1 MNDFNITLTKD
12 NRILKATSDIKERE
26 PIGSQYDD
34 EVQRFIFTRP
44 EEFVDADLTLYL
56 APILQYATGSLTFEP
71 INIGTDNEFVLTPD
85 ITKYSTFK
93 LQVAFA
99 REGSELEHSNEL
111 QFTLRPS
118 ISNKAASVPSQPQ
131 RIRNLESRAFSGARR
146 EGQTLAFYDINGE
159 QVDSVD
165 LPVGGES
172 GRGFFAF
179 DTQDGNLYFVAD
191 TGVENPFE
199 YDEDTGNLYYKVV

>member
-12 NRILKATSDIKERE
+12 NRILKATPDIKEIE

-34 EVQRFIFTRP
+34 EVQRFVFTRP
-44 EEFVDADLTLYL
+44 EEYADADLTLYL

-85 ITKYSTFK
+85 ITRHTRFK

-118 ISNKAASVPSQPQ
+118 ISNKAAPVPSQPQ
-131 RIRNLESRAFSGARR
+131 RIRNLESRAFSGVRR
-146 EGQTLAFYDINGE
+146 DGQTLAFYDINGE
-159 QVDSVD
+159 HVDSVA
-165 LPVGGES
+165 LPGDGES
-172 GRGFFAF
+172 GRGIFAF

-191 TGVENPFE
+191 TGVENLFE